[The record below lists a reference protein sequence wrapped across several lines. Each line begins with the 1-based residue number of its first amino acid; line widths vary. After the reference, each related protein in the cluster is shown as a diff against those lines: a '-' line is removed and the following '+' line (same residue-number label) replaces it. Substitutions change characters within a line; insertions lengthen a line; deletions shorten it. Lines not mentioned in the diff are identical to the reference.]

1 MNKPVALT
9 FKWDSVPEDL
19 KSIPTDLIPVSPST
33 IWRWVR
39 KGQFPRPFQL
49 SPGVTAWNC
58 DEITHFIEQKRLP
71 LRGAK

>member
-1 MNKPVALT
+1 MSRQIIRLAQLA
-9 FKWDSVPEDL
+9 SHYG
-19 KSIPTDLIPVSPST
+19 IPGLIPVSPST

-49 SPGVTAWNC
+49 SPSFTAWNC
-58 DEITHFIEQKRLP
+58 DEITRFIEQKRLP